1 MPSNAAPAMAALR
14 AQIDRLDTELL
25 LLMEQR
31 LALSRSIAAAK
42 RKEPVAPMLRPD
54 REEQVVA
61 RLAAQ
66 ATRMP
71 EESIVAIWRE
81 LMSLNLQA
89 QRRTELVIHAP
100 QHFGGIAGRA
110 SARFGVS
117 APVVHVDTVSQALA
131 KARRFHA
138 IAVIELSQHD
148 DWWRVL
154 AHDAQLRII
163 DDLRAPGGRGSALAI
178 AAVEDSHLP
187 RTRRCEVIEEGE
199 LVARLCR
206 GETICPIAV
215 AGNLRLCIA
224 ENLSWSK
231 QAAA

>member
-14 AQIDRLDTELL
+14 AQIDSLDTELL

-42 RKEPVAPMLRPD
+42 RQEPDAPMLRPD

-71 EESIVAIWRE
+71 EESIAAIWRE

-89 QRRTELVIHAP
+89 QRRTLLVIHARK
-100 QHFGGIAGRA
+100 HAGEITGRA
-110 SARFGVS
+110 GARFGVS
-117 APVVHVDTVSQALA
+117 APVVHVETAAQALA
-131 KARRFHA
+131 KARRSHA
-138 IAVIELSQHD
+138 IAVIELDQHD
-148 DWWRVL
+148 GWWSEL
-154 AHDAQLRII
+154 AHDPRLRII

-178 AAVEDSHLP
+178 AAVKDDHLP
-187 RTRRCEVIEEGE
+187 CTRRWQVIPEAE
-199 LVARLCR
+199 LVARLCG
-206 GETICPIAV
+206 GEAICPIAV
-215 AGNLRLCIA
+215 AGDLRLCVA
-224 ENLSWSK
+224 ESLPWPAR
-231 QAAA
+231 AAA